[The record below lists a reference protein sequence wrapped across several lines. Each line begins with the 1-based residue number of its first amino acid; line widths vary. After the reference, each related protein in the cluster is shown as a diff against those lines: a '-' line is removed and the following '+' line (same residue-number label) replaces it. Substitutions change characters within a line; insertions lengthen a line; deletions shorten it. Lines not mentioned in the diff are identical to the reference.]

1 MIHNQYNV
9 IGVMSGTSLDGVD
22 LAYITFNYKENHWTF
37 DIIVAETIPYSNQWV
52 TSLKEAIHSNRE
64 EIEEIDKE
72 YTIFLG
78 EIINHFIQKNNIHHL
93 DLVCS
98 HGHTILHRPDLGY
111 TYQIGNRSI
120 LADIINTKV
129 VCDFR
134 VQDVLLG
141 GQGAPLVPIGDR
153 LLFEN
158 YNACLNLGGFANVS
172 YENNLGFR
180 IAYDICPVNV
190 LLNAQANKLELK
202 YDNGGELARSGKVNE
217 SLLTAL
223 NNIEF
228 YKQLPPKSLGI
239 EFVMSELNPA
249 ISSYS
254 LSVEDYLATLT
265 EHIAMQIAA
274 GIKIRDQAT
283 ILVTGG
289 GAFNTYLLE
298 RMSFYATNYKFEVPN
313 ALIVNFK
320 EAIVFAL
327 LGVLKIRDEVNVL
340 SSVTGA
346 QYDHSSGVIHETFDP
361 VY

>member
-9 IGVMSGTSLDGVD
+9 IGLMSGTSLDGVD
-22 LAYITFNYKENHWTF
+22 LAFITFNYKENIWTF
-37 DIIVAETIPYSNQWV
+37 EIVMAETIPYSDQWIIN
-52 TSLKEAIHSNRE
+52 LKEAINYDRE
-64 EIEEIDKE
+64 ALEKLDEI
-72 YTIFLG
+72 YTVYLG
-78 EIINHFIQKNNIHHL
+78 EILSTFIQKNNIRHL

-111 TYQIGNRSI
+111 TYQIGNRFI

-153 LLFEN
+153 LLFGN
-158 YNACLNLGGFANVS
+158 YDACLNLGGFANVS
-172 YENNLGFR
+172 YENDLNFR
-180 IAYDICPVNV
+180 IAYDLCPVNV
-190 LLNAQANKLELK
+190 LLNAQANKLDLA
-202 YDNGGELARSGKVNE
+202 YDKGGEISRSGKVNDD
-217 SLLTAL
+217 LLTAL
-223 NNIEF
+223 NNVEF

-239 EFVMSELNPA
+239 EFVISELNPIIFA
-249 ISSYS
+249 YS

-265 EHIAMQIAA
+265 EHVAIQIAE
-274 GIKIRDQAT
+274 GIKLKNKAT

-298 RMSFYATNYKFEVPN
+298 RMAFYAPNYTFVVPEEE
-313 ALIVNFK
+313 IVNFK
-320 EAIVFAL
+320 EALVFGL

>member
-22 LAYITFNYKENHWTF
+22 LAFVTFNFKEHYWSF
-37 DIIVAETIPYSNQWV
+37 DIIVAETISYANNW
-52 TSLKEAIHSNRE
+52 TTKLKEAINYDKE
-64 EIEEIDKE
+64 KLEEIDQE

-78 EIINHFIQKNNIHHL
+78 EIINNFIQKNNIRHL

-153 LLFEN
+153 LLFGK

-172 YENNLGFR
+172 YENDLGFR

-190 LLNAQANKLELK
+190 LLNPEANKLGFK
-202 YDNGGELARSGKVNE
+202 YDNGGKIAKSGQINT
-217 SLLTAL
+217 SLLNAL
-223 NNIEF
+223 NNVAF
-228 YKQLPPKSLGI
+228 YQQLPPKSLGI
-239 EFVMSELNPA
+239 EFVLSELNPILSA
-249 ISSYS
+249 HP
-254 LSVEDYLATLT
+254 LSVEDYLATIT
-265 EHIAMQIAA
+265 EHIAMQIAK
-274 GIKIRDQAT
+274 GVDLTTKAT

-289 GAFNTYLLE
+289 GAFNSFLLE
-298 RMSFYATNYKFEVPN
+298 RISFHAPNYQFIVPDK
-313 ALIVNFK
+313 LIVNFK
-320 EAIVFAL
+320 EAIIFAL
-327 LGVLKIRDEVNVL
+327 LGVLKTRDEVNVL